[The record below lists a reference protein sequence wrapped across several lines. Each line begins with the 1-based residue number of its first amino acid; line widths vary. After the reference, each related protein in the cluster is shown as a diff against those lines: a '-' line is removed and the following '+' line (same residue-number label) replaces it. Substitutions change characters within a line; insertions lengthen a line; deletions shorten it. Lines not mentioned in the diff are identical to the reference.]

1 MPREEKFWNPY
12 RWIEI
17 PDKAVQHETPNYHH
31 RMSGLS
37 GHLDCQLEA
46 LTPLLIGDGNGRFVR
61 HRGSQRPYIP
71 ATSLK
76 GSIRSLAEL
85 VGNASVPFGCADP
98 KHAPSKARTN
108 RGQLDI
114 VARAFGY
121 LDLDGGHVFA
131 GLIHFSDADML
142 GDLQPQ
148 TRYQVA
154 VGRPKSSHNAF
165 YPNKVRRKFYH
176 HQVGATALTK
186 PPSDIPPSAVHPIY
200 PVPPGTSF
208 RFMVHFANLREVE
221 LNLLLYCLMLEKQC
235 EVSLSPK
242 ALGPDAQGSKTLTGP
257 LRHKIGGA
265 KPHGAGSV
273 HIQIKRM
280 QLCEDAAAR
289 YRGQER
295 MSTWEGEQLAGEL
308 ERRTASFRQRTD
320 PTMQQ
325 LRAML
330 IYTQDDPR
338 KRVEYP
344 TWKWFNK
351 KSNSQKELK
360 PTL

>member
-1 MPREEKFWNPY
+1 MPKEEQFWNPY
-12 RWIEI
+12 RWVDV

-61 HRGSQRPYIP
+61 HSGSQRPYIP

-76 GSIRSLAEL
+76 GNIRSLAEL

-108 RGQLDI
+108 QGQLDI
-114 VARAFGY
+114 VARTFGY
-121 LDLDGGHVFA
+121 LKGGNVFA
-131 GLIHFSDADML
+131 GLIHFSDADIL
-142 GDLQPQ
+142 GESQLQPP
-148 TRYQVA
+148 YKVA
-154 VGRPKSSHNAF
+154 VGQPKSTHDAF
-165 YPNKVRRKFYH
+165 YPNKARRKFYH

-200 PVPPGTSF
+200 PVSPGTSF
-208 RFMVHFANLREVE
+208 TFTVHFTNLREAE
-221 LNLLLYCLMLEKQC
+221 LNLLLYCLTLEKQC
-235 EVSLSPK
+235 EVSLSRK
-242 ALGPDAQGSKTLTGP
+242 ALGPDTQGPKTLSGP
-257 LRHKIGGA
+257 LHHKIGGA

-273 HIQIKRM
+273 YIQIKRM
-280 QLCEDAAAR
+280 QLREDAAAR
-289 YRGQER
+289 YRGEER
-295 MSTWEGEQLAGEL
+295 MSTWEAEQLAGEL
-308 ERRTASFRQRTD
+308 ERRTTSFRQRTD

-330 IYTQDDPR
+330 IYAPDDPR

-344 TWKWFNK
+344 TWKWFNRGN
-351 KSNSQKELK
+351 NSQKGLK

>member
-1 MPREEKFWNPY
+1 MPREEQFWNPY
-12 RWIEI
+12 RWVDV

-37 GHLDCQLEA
+37 GRLDCQLEA
-46 LTPLLIGDGNGRFVR
+46 LTPLLIGDGNGRFVLHKR
-61 HRGSQRPYIP
+61 SQRPYIP

-85 VGNASVPFGCADP
+85 IGNASIPFGTGTADP
-98 KHAPSKARTN
+98 KHTLQKARTN
-108 RGQLDI
+108 QGQLDI
-114 VARAFGY
+114 TARTFGY
-121 LDLDGGHVFA
+121 LDGGNAFA

-142 GDLQPQ
+142 GESPPR

-154 VGRPKSSHNAF
+154 VGQPKSTHDAF
-165 YPNKVRRKFYH
+165 YPNKARRKFYH
-176 HQVGATALTK
+176 HRVGATGLTK
-186 PPSDIPPSAVHPIY
+186 PHSGITLTSTVD

-208 RFMVHFANLREVE
+208 IFTVHFTNLREVE
-221 LNLLLYCLMLEKQC
+221 LNLLLYCLTLEKQC
-235 EVSLSPK
+235 EVSLSRK

-257 LRHKIGGA
+257 LRHKIGGT

-273 HIQIKRM
+273 HIQIKKM
-280 QLCEDAAAR
+280 QLREDAAAR
-289 YRGQER
+289 YRGEEH
-295 MSTWEGEQLAGEL
+295 MSTWESEPLTGEL
-308 ERRTASFRQRTD
+308 EGRTASFRQRTD

-330 IYTQDDPR
+330 IYAQDDPR

-344 TWKWFNK
+344 TWQWFNRGN
-351 KSNSQKELK
+351 NSQKGLK
-360 PTL
+360 PIL